1 MCFDKVYLTN
11 PYRYYEVKQNVVNY
25 YFKMVL

>member
-1 MCFDKVYLTN
+1 MCFDKVYVIN
-11 PYRYYEVKQNVVNY
+11 VSRYYDVMQDGVNY